1 MRNMLNVRYRF
12 VDKQQIKHV
21 TLSAQVTFLFFYYY
35 HFFFCFCCGSAAG
48 NLSFDVLFVLFSVSD

>member
-21 TLSAQVTFLFFYYY
+21 TLSAQVTFLFFFIIIS
-35 HFFFCFCCGSAAG
+35 FFVFAVEVQRVISRLTCY
-48 NLSFDVLFVLFSVSD
+48 LYSFQ